1 MLLNGTSAGAPV
13 VLHIAVEHYVSEK
26 VRKYAIL
33 DNRRFRYQKFID
45 SVSCL

>member
-1 MLLNGTSAGAPV
+1 
-13 VLHIAVEHYVSEK
+13 VSEK

-45 SVSCL
+45 SVSCLWAASGWG